1 MRRVACNWL
10 ICSVLAASVSV
21 LSGCGDLGQF
31 DRYRRDFHIEKPFQ
45 PNGRIE
51 VENFNG
57 RVDIASWSRDSLEV
71 SGTKS
76 GPSQAQLEQLN
87 IDVRV
92 DGGVAF
98 IHVDRPPGSWNG
110 SYEVKLSIRVP
121 KQTTISRVKTT
132 NAGVGVE
139 DIDGGGVINST
150 NGRVALA
157 RVNGN
162 YEVETTNGGI
172 EIDQSQGSFRL
183 KTTNGPVRGTI
194 RTGSVTAQTSNG
206 GIDLNLRH
214 TQPGDPM
221 RATTRNGSVVLS
233 FGELNN
239 NAITAETTN
248 GGITLR
254 VPESSNAQLTAETST
269 GHVQSDLPLGGGA
282 SSKHGISG
290 KLGSGGPPIQLQT
303 STGSIHIQRF

>member
-139 DIDGGGVINST
+139 DIDGGGVVNST
-150 NGRVALA
+150 NGRVAL
-157 RVNGN
+157 RPRQWELRGGN
-162 YEVETTNGGI
+162 YQRRHRNRPDPKGLFA
-172 EIDQSQGSFRL
+172 SRPL
-183 KTTNGPVRGTI
+183 
-194 RTGSVTAQTSNG
+194 TAQCAAPSA
-206 GIDLNLRH
+206 
-214 TQPGDPM
+214 P
-221 RATTRNGSVVLS
+221 AV
-233 FGELNN
+233 
-239 NAITAETTN
+239 
-248 GGITLR
+248 
-254 VPESSNAQLTAETST
+254 
-269 GHVQSDLPLGGGA
+269 
-282 SSKHGISG
+282 
-290 KLGSGGPPIQLQT
+290 
-303 STGSIHIQRF
+303 